1 MDIEF
6 NGKYSHD
13 YLRRAVGELL
23 MKPTD
28 LTKPLALSI
37 EEVRKLTGLG
47 RTKIYSLIG
56 SGELIARKIGKRTV
70 VLRTDLETWL
80 GGLQPCPPK
89 GTGQAKVPYRRK
101 LGFSQQY

>member
-13 YLRRAVGELL
+13 CLRKAVGVSL
-23 MKPTD
+23 MQPID

-37 EEVRKLTGLG
+37 EEVCSLTGLV

-70 VLRTDLETWL
+70 ILRTDLETWL

-89 GTGQAKVPYRRK
+89 STGTSKSPI
-101 LGFSQQY
+101 